1 MVVDSGL
8 LAERIVGS
16 PIYKKLLSELVD
28 VLHIEVE
35 SEYTEVFARLD
46 SAKVARAKVDINE
59 LMLALTD
66 KFDLLRG
73 YSISKFRALS
83 AEEEDEEEYPAG
95 AEPSEDEKSKIL
107 SVGKYSQGF
116 LLTNLIEYVLAKSGR
131 EQLLEYLKLSRIPR
145 AKKYADQLFKL
156 VKLV

>member
-46 SAKVARAKVDINE
+46 SAKVARAKVDIDE

-66 KFDLLRG
+66 NFDLLRG

-95 AEPSEDEKSKIL
+95 AEPSEDEKSKTL

-116 LLTNLIEYVLAKSGR
+116 LLTNLIEYVLAKSSR